1 MLLTIIAILWLVVW
15 LLLVVDVLRRKM
27 RTLSKVLWIVGML
40 VFPIA
45 GALAYMLVRPWQ
57 PTGIDDSRA
66 AQLDTYE
73 TLREQRPM

>member
-1 MLLTIIAILWLVVW
+1 MLLTIIGILWLVVW
-15 LLLVVDVLRRKM
+15 VLLVVDVLRRDM
-27 RTLSKVLWIVGML
+27 RTRSRVLWILAML

-45 GALAYMLVRPWQ
+45 GAVAYMLVRPWQ
-57 PTGIDDSRA
+57 PTGVDDSRA